1 MRIALLVIA
10 ASAVLV
16 SGCGGSSAGPTLGRT
31 VAASASP
38 ASVSIDPQFDTGQ
51 VVLLTG
57 TSVRPLWLVSLLGK
71 PVEFRNVSDQAQS
84 VRFDNGTVRSGPI
97 APGKSFRYTP
107 DAAVSISYHA
117 GGTQGRIQVTPLEE
131 DTTP

>member
-1 MRIALLVIA
+1 VRSALLVIA

-16 SGCGGSSAGPTLGRT
+16 SGCGGSGAGPTLGS
-31 VAASASP
+31 AASVSS

-57 TSVRPLWLVSLLGK
+57 STVHPLWLVSLLGK
-71 PVEFRNVSDQAQS
+71 PIEFRNVSDTTQS

-97 APGKSFRYTP
+97 APGKSYRYTP

-117 GGTQGRIQVTPLEE
+117 GATQGRIQVTPLEE
-131 DTTP
+131 DTAP